1 MFESV
6 TVQTMQ
12 AAIEAAG
19 AADHKRR
26 AARSAAAQTI
36 LDSGRGEVK
45 VCVTAVG
52 AADDC
57 GGGEED
63 GKEGNDGGG
72 YSASAGSSDAIYYSS
87 LYRFGR
93 VRRVVAGLLRDLGGM
108 VDVTRTS
115 GGINGAAIAESGG
128 GGSGSGSSSGSAF
141 DVGRGTAG
149 RDDRY
154 GNVNAEGVAKLVA
167 QFELL
172 EDEVAS
178 VSARRAQSEA
188 QAKVLL
194 ANLQKSNAR
203 TDRYLHG
210 LMMRRPQARL
220 AVKKCRDIR

>member
-1 MFESV
+1 MYRCILRWDNAFSRLRGKRLCFVFESV

-45 VCVTAVG
+45 VCVAAVG
-52 AADDC
+52 AADDYDR
-57 GGGEED
+57 GEED
-63 GKEGNDGGG
+63 GKEGSDGAG
-72 YSASAGSSDAIYYSS
+72 YSASAGSSDAVYYSS

-115 GGINGAAIAESGG
+115 GGFNGAAIADSGG
-128 GGSGSGSSSGSAF
+128 GGSGSSSGSAF
-141 DVGRGTAG
+141 DVGRGTTG
-149 RDDRY
+149 RGDRY
-154 GNVNAEGVAKLVA
+154 GSVNAEGVAKLVA

-203 TDRYLHG
+203 TDRY
-210 LMMRRPQARL
+210 
-220 AVKKCRDIR
+220 